1 MAPNHLWPILIIAS
15 SLVALYLLYLAFAIE
30 PPAMIE
36 RPEIRNRFKWWIVA
50 VLVATFA
57 LLVIHYV
64 LRIV

>member
-1 MAPNHLWPILIIAS
+1 M
-15 SLVALYLLYLAFAIE
+15 
-30 PPAMIE
+30 ME
-36 RPEIRNRFKWWIVA
+36 RPEIRKRFKWWIAA

>member
-1 MAPNHLWPILIIAS
+1 M
-15 SLVALYLLYLAFAIE
+15 VALYLLYLAFAIE
-30 PPAMIE
+30 PPAMME
-36 RPEIRNRFKWWIVA
+36 RPEIRNRFNWWIAA

>member
-1 MAPNHLWPILIIAS
+1 M
-15 SLVALYLLYLAFAIE
+15 VALYLLYLAFAIE
-30 PPAMIE
+30 PPAMME
-36 RPEIRNRFKWWIVA
+36 RPEIRNRFKWWIAA